1 MQILLVEDDADLLRL
16 MVRMLRMW
24 GCDSVFS
31 AMTGEEA
38 LAILESSHPNLI
50 ITDLHVP
57 NINGMTLAK
66 VLRERGETTPI
77 LMITADDDWYVDER
91 ARSAGVDRILKK
103 PIDANQLRELV
114 AEMATH

>member
-16 MVRMLRMW
+16 MERMLRMW
-24 GCDSVFS
+24 GCDSV
-31 AMTGEEA
+31 AIATTGEEA
-38 LAILESSHPNLI
+38 LLHFESSRPNLI
-50 ITDLHVP
+50 ITDLHMP
-57 NINGMTLAK
+57 AINGLTLAK

-77 LMITADDDWYVDER
+77 LLITADDDWYVDER

-114 AEMATH
+114 VEMATH